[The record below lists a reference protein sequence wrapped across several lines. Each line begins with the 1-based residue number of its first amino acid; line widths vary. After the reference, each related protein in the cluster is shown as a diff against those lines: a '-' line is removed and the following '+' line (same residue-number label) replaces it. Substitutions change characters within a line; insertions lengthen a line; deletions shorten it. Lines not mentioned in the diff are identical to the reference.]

1 MPKLGVCRRALFA
14 PSGRIDLGS
23 KNIFAVSHL
32 FPRHA
37 DACCH
42 ARQYARDA
50 CTNSIGERAIIDF
63 VFGIQ
68 KIDG

>member
-1 MPKLGVCRRALFA
+1 MLRLGIRRRTLFEL
-14 PSGRIDLGS
+14 SGRIDLSS

-32 FPRHA
+32 FPQYA
-37 DACCH
+37 DACCN
-42 ARQYARDA
+42 AKQYARDA
-50 CTNSIGERAIIDF
+50 CTNSLGEWAIIDF